1 MLITNRYSLPQPF
14 VDLVSGDT
22 YSKGESDITTTGLAQ
37 PPKIAELTRRHSS
50 EITMDASEKVW
61 TMMGTA
67 NHYVLEQ
74 IALRNPERY
83 VTEQRF
89 YLDIDGVKLGGQID
103 LFDRETETLWDYK
116 VSSVYKAMSDDRL
129 EWTKQANVN
138 KLLCEHNG
146 IHPKKIAI
154 LLVMKDFKR
163 KEAEFKADYPKC
175 AIQEIPL
182 PIWQEAETLAY
193 IKSRINL
200 HNAAKLIE
208 EEDAIPVCTEEE
220 RWSKPTTWAVLKEK
234 GAKRAV
240 NGGIYQLES
249 EALAHAKRIS
259 GAVERRDG
267 EDTRCLHFCQVKN
280 WCQYGRSLMA
290 NDKG

>member
-1 MLITNRYSLPQPF
+1 MKITNKFNLPQPF
-14 VDLVSGDT
+14 VDLVSGET

-37 PPKIAELTRRHSS
+37 PPKIAELTRRHSG

-116 VSSVYKAMSDDRL
+116 VSSVYKAMSDDKL

-146 IHPKKIAI
+146 FHPKKLAI
-154 LLVMKDFKR
+154 LLVMKDWKR

-175 AIQEIPL
+175 AIQEIPI
-182 PIWQEAETLAY
+182 PIWREEETLAY

-208 EEDAIPVCTEEE
+208 VEDAIPVCTEEE
-220 RWSKPTTWAVLKEK
+220 RWAKPTTWAVLKER

-240 NGGIYQLES
+240 NGGIYELES
-249 EALAHAKRIS
+249 EAIAHAKRIS
-259 GAVERRDG
+259 GAIEKRDG
-267 EDTRCLHFCQVKN
+267 SNPRCENYCQVRQ
-280 WCQYGRSLMA
+280 WCNFGRSL
-290 NDKG
+290 K

>member
-1 MLITNRYSLPQPF
+1 MKITNKFNLPQPF
-14 VDLVSGDT
+14 VDLVSGET

-37 PPKIAELTRRHSS
+37 PPKIAELTRRHSG
-50 EITMDASEKVW
+50 EITIDASEKVW

-116 VSSVYKAMSDDRL
+116 VSSVYKAMSDDKL

-146 IHPKKIAI
+146 FHPKKLAI
-154 LLVMKDFKR
+154 LLVMKDWKR
-163 KEAEFKADYPKC
+163 KEAEFKAYYPKC
-175 AIQEIPL
+175 AIQEIPI
-182 PIWQEAETLAY
+182 PILREEETLAY

-208 EEDAIPVCTEEE
+208 VEDAIPVCTEEE
-220 RWSKPTTWAVLKEK
+220 RWAKPTTWAVLKER

-240 NGGIYQLES
+240 NGGLYGS
-249 EALAHAKRIS
+249 EAEAILHAKRID
-259 GAVERRDG
+259 GAIEKRDG
-267 EDTRCLHFCQVKN
+267 SNARCENYCQVRK
-280 WCQYGRSLMA
+280 WCNFGRSL
-290 NDKG
+290 K

>member
-1 MLITNRYSLPQPF
+1 MKITNKFNLPQPF
-14 VDLVSGDT
+14 VDLVSGET

-37 PPKIAELTRRHSS
+37 PPKIAELTRRHSG

-116 VSSVYKAMSDDRL
+116 VSSVYKAMSDDKL

-146 IHPKKIAI
+146 IHPKKLAI
-154 LLVMKDFKR
+154 LLVCKDWKR

-175 AIQEIPL
+175 AILEIPL
-182 PIWQEAETLAY
+182 PIWREAETLAY

-208 EEDAIPVCTEEE
+208 EDDAIPVCTEEE
-220 RWSKPTTWAVLKEK
+220 RWAKPTTWAVLKEK

-240 NGGIYQLES
+240 NGGLYELES

-259 GAVERRDG
+259 GAVEKRDG
-267 EDTRCLHFCQVKN
+267 SNPRCENYCQVRQ
-280 WCQYGRSLMA
+280 WCQFGRNL
-290 NDKG
+290 K

>member
-1 MLITNRYSLPQPF
+1 MSRITNIYNLPQPF

-89 YLDIDGVKLGGQID
+89 YLDVDGVKLGGQID

-116 VSSVYKAMSDDRL
+116 VSSVYKAMSDDKL

-146 IHPKKIAI
+146 IHPKKLAV
-154 LLVMKDFKR
+154 LLVMKDWKR

-200 HNAAKLIE
+200 HNLAKMINN
-208 EEDAIPVCTEEE
+208 EDEIPVCTEEE
-220 RWSKPTTWAVLKEK
+220 RWAKPTTWAVLKER

-240 NGGIYQLES
+240 NGGLYGS
-249 EALAHAKRIS
+249 EAEAILHAKRID
-259 GAVERRDG
+259 GAVEKRDG
-267 EDTRCLHFCQVKN
+267 SNARCENYCQVRK
-280 WCQYGRSLMA
+280 WCNFGRSLKL
-290 NDKG
+290 D

>member
-1 MLITNRYSLPQPF
+1 MLITNKYNLPQPF

-22 YSKGESDITTTGLAQ
+22 YSKGKSDITTTGLAQ
-37 PPKIAELTRRHSS
+37 PPKIAELTRRHAS

-89 YLDIDGVKLGGQID
+89 YLDVDGVKLGGQID

-116 VSSVYKAMSDDRL
+116 VSSVYKAMSDDKL

-146 IHPKKIAI
+146 IRPKKLAV
-154 LLVMKDFKR
+154 LLVMKDWRR
-163 KEAEFKADYPKC
+163 KDSEFKADYPKC

-182 PIWQEAETLAY
+182 PIWREEETLAY

-200 HNAAKLIE
+200 HNSAKLVE

-220 RWSKPTTWAVLKEK
+220 RWARPTTWAVLKER

-240 NGGIYQLES
+240 NGGIYELES
-249 EALAHAKRIS
+249 EAIAHAKRIG
-259 GAVERRDG
+259 GAIEKRDG
-267 EDTRCLHFCQVKN
+267 SNPRCENYCQVRQ
-280 WCQYGRSLMA
+280 WCNFGRSL
-290 NDKG
+290 KL

>member
-1 MLITNRYSLPQPF
+1 MTISNIYNLPQPF

-37 PPKIAELTRRHSS
+37 PPKIAELTKRHSD
-50 EITMDASEKVW
+50 EITMDCSEKVW
-61 TMMGTA
+61 TMLGTA

-74 IALRNPERY
+74 IAKRNPERY
-83 VTEQRF
+83 ITECR
-89 YLDIDGVKLGGQID
+89 YYVDIDGVKLGGQID

-116 VSSVYKAMSDDRL
+116 VSSVYKAMSDDKL

-146 IHPKKIAI
+146 IHPKKLAI
-154 LLVMKDFKR
+154 LLVMKDWKR

-175 AIQEIPL
+175 AVQEIQL
-182 PIWQEAETLAY
+182 PIWHEAETMAY

-200 HNAAKLIE
+200 HNLARMINNDDE
-208 EEDAIPVCTEEE
+208 IPVCTEEE

-240 NGGIYQLES
+240 NGGLYELES
-249 EALAHAKRIS
+249 EAIAHAKSIG
-259 GAVERRDG
+259 GAIERREG
-267 EDTRCLHFCQVKN
+267 SNPRCENYCQVRK
-280 WCQYGRSLMA
+280 WCNFGRNL
-290 NDKG
+290 K

>member
-1 MLITNRYSLPQPF
+1 MKITNKFNLPQPF

-37 PPKIAELTRRHSS
+37 PPKIAELTRRHSN

-116 VSSVYKAMSDDRL
+116 VSSVYKAMSDDKL

-146 IHPKKIAI
+146 FHPKKLAI
-154 LLVMKDFKR
+154 LLVMKDWKR

-182 PIWQEAETLAY
+182 PIWREEETLAY

-208 EEDAIPVCTEEE
+208 EDDAIPVCTEEE
-220 RWSKPTTWAVLKEK
+220 RWAKPTTWAVLKEK

-240 NGGIYQLES
+240 NGGIYELES
-249 EALAHAKRIS
+249 EAIAHAKRIS
-259 GAVERRDG
+259 GAVEKRDG
-267 EDTRCLHFCQVKN
+267 SNPRCENYCQVRQ
-280 WCQYGRSLMA
+280 WCNFGRSL
-290 NDKG
+290 K

>member
-1 MLITNRYSLPQPF
+1 MSQITNIYNLPQPF

-37 PPKIAELTRRHSS
+37 PPKIAELTRRHAS

-146 IHPKKIAI
+146 IHPKKLAV
-154 LLVMKDFKR
+154 LLVMKDWRR
-163 KEAEFKADYPKC
+163 KDSEFKADYPKC

-182 PIWQEAETLAY
+182 PIWREEETLAY

-200 HNAAKLIE
+200 HNSAKLIE
-208 EEDAIPVCTEEE
+208 VEDAIPVCTEEE
-220 RWSKPTTWAVLKEK
+220 RWARPTTWAVLKEK

-240 NGGIYQLES
+240 NGGIYELES
-249 EALAHAKRIS
+249 EAIAHAKRIS
-259 GAVERRDG
+259 GAIEKRDG
-267 EDTRCLHFCQVKN
+267 SNPRCENYCQVRQ
-280 WCQYGRSLMA
+280 WCNFGRGL
-290 NDKG
+290 KL

>member
-1 MLITNRYSLPQPF
+1 MLITNKFNLPQPF

-37 PPKIAELTRRHSS
+37 PPKIAELTRRHGN

-74 IALRNPERY
+74 IALKNPERY
-83 VTEQRF
+83 IAESRF
-89 YLDIDGVKLGGQID
+89 YLDVDGVKLGGQID

-116 VSSVYKAMSDDRL
+116 VSSVYKAMSDDKL

-146 IHPKKIAI
+146 IHPKKLAV
-154 LLVMKDFKR
+154 LLVCKDWKR

-175 AIQEIPL
+175 AILEIPL
-182 PIWQEAETLAY
+182 PIWREEETLAY

-200 HNAAKLIE
+200 HNLAKMVSN
-208 EEDAIPVCTEEE
+208 EDEIPVCTEEE
-220 RWSKPTTWAVLKEK
+220 RWAKPTTWAVLKER

-240 NGGIYQLES
+240 NGGIFQSQLEAEEFS
-249 EALAHAKRIS
+249 RRINGHVEKRAGS
-259 GAVERRDG
+259 H
-267 EDTRCLHFCQVKN
+267 TRCESYCQVRN
-280 WCQYGRSLMA
+280 WCNFGRSL
-290 NDKG
+290 K

>member
-1 MLITNRYSLPQPF
+1 MVILNRYNLPQPF

-37 PPKIAELTRRHSS
+37 PPKIAELTRRHGN

-116 VSSVYKAMSDDRL
+116 VSSVYKAMSDDKL

-146 IHPKKIAI
+146 IHPKKLAV
-154 LLVMKDFKR
+154 LLVCKDWKR

-175 AIQEIPL
+175 AILEIPL
-182 PIWQEAETLAY
+182 PIWREEETLAY

-200 HNAAKLIE
+200 HNLAKMINN
-208 EEDAIPVCTEEE
+208 EDEIPVCTEEE
-220 RWSKPTTWAVLKEK
+220 RWSKPTTWAVLKER

-240 NGGIYQLES
+240 NGGLYGS
-249 EALAHAKRIS
+249 EAEAILHAKRID
-259 GAVERRDG
+259 GAVEKRDG
-267 EDTRCLHFCQVKN
+267 SNARCENYCQVRK
-280 WCQYGRSLMA
+280 WCNFGRSLKL
-290 NDKG
+290 D

>member
-1 MLITNRYSLPQPF
+1 MLITNKFNLPQPF

-37 PPKIAELTRRHSS
+37 PPKIAELTRRHGS

-116 VSSVYKAMSDDRL
+116 VSSVYKAMSDDKL

-146 IHPKKIAI
+146 IHPKKLAV

-163 KEAEFKADYPKC
+163 KDAEFKANYPKC
-175 AIQEIPL
+175 AILEIPL

-200 HNAAKLIE
+200 HNSAKMINN
-208 EEDAIPVCTEEE
+208 EDEIPVCTEEE
-220 RWSKPTTWAVLKEK
+220 RWAKPTTWAVLKER

-240 NGGIYQLES
+240 NGGLYGS
-249 EALAHAKRIS
+249 EAEAILHAKRID
-259 GAVERRDG
+259 GAVEKRDG
-267 EDTRCLHFCQVKN
+267 SNARCENYCQVRK
-280 WCQYGRSLMA
+280 WCNFGRSLKL
-290 NDKG
+290 D

>member
-1 MLITNRYSLPQPF
+1 MKITNKFNLPQPF
-14 VDLVSGDT
+14 VDLVSGET

-37 PPKIAELTRRHSS
+37 PPKIAELTRRHSG

-116 VSSVYKAMSDDRL
+116 VSSVYKAMSDDKL

-146 IHPKKIAI
+146 FHPKKLAI
-154 LLVMKDFKR
+154 LLVMKDWKR

-175 AIQEIPL
+175 AIQEIPI
-182 PIWQEAETLAY
+182 PIWREEETLAY

-220 RWSKPTTWAVLKEK
+220 RWAKPTTWAVLKEK

-240 NGGIYQLES
+240 NGGIYELES
-249 EALAHAKRIS
+249 EAIAHAKRIS
-259 GAVERRDG
+259 GAVEKRDG
-267 EDTRCLHFCQVKN
+267 SNPRCENYCQVRQ
-280 WCQYGRSLMA
+280 WCNFGRSL
-290 NDKG
+290 K

>member
-1 MLITNRYSLPQPF
+1 MKVTNKFNLPQPF

-37 PPKIAELTRRHSS
+37 PPKIAELTRRHSN

-116 VSSVYKAMSDDRL
+116 VSSVYKAMSDDKL

-146 IHPKKIAI
+146 FHPKKLAI
-154 LLVMKDFKR
+154 LLVMKDWKR
-163 KEAEFKADYPKC
+163 KEAEFKSEYPKC

-182 PIWQEAETLAY
+182 PIWKEEETLAY

-208 EEDAIPVCTEEE
+208 VEDAIPVCTEEE
-220 RWSKPTTWAVLKEK
+220 RWAKPTTWAVLKEK

-240 NGGIYQLES
+240 NGGVYELES
-249 EALAHAKRIS
+249 EAIAHAKRIS
-259 GAVERRDG
+259 GAIEKRDG
-267 EDTRCLHFCQVKN
+267 SNPRCENYCQVRQ
-280 WCQYGRSLMA
+280 WCNFGRNL
-290 NDKG
+290 K

>member
-1 MLITNRYSLPQPF
+1 MNITNKFNLPQPF

-37 PPKIAELTRRHSS
+37 PPKIAELTRRHGG

-74 IALRNPERY
+74 IALRNSERY

-116 VSSVYKAMSDDRL
+116 VSSVYKAMSDDKL

-146 IHPKKIAI
+146 IHPKKLAI
-154 LLVMKDFKR
+154 LLVCKDWKR

-175 AIQEIPL
+175 AILEIPL
-182 PIWQEAETLAY
+182 PIWREAETLAY

-208 EEDAIPVCTEEE
+208 VEDAIPVCTEEE
-220 RWSKPTTWAVLKEK
+220 RWAKPTTWAVLKER

-240 NGGIYQLES
+240 NGGIYELES
-249 EALAHAKRIS
+249 EAIAHAKRIS
-259 GAVERRDG
+259 GAIEKRDG
-267 EDTRCLHFCQVKN
+267 SNPRCENYCQVRQ
-280 WCQYGRSLMA
+280 WCQFGRNL
-290 NDKG
+290 K

>member
-1 MLITNRYSLPQPF
+1 MRVTNKFNLPQPF

-37 PPKIAELTRRHSS
+37 PPKIAELARRHSS

-116 VSSVYKAMSDDRL
+116 VSSVYKAMSDDKL

-146 IHPKKIAI
+146 IHPKKLAV
-154 LLVMKDFKR
+154 LLVMKDWKR

-182 PIWQEAETLAY
+182 PIWREEETLAY

-200 HNAAKLIE
+200 HNSAKLIE
-208 EEDAIPVCTEEE
+208 VEDAIPVCTEEE
-220 RWSKPTTWAVLKEK
+220 RWAKPTTWAVLKER

-240 NGGIYQLES
+240 NGGIYELES
-249 EALAHAKRIS
+249 EAIAHAKRIG
-259 GAVERRDG
+259 GAIEKRDG
-267 EDTRCLHFCQVKN
+267 SNPRCENYCQVRQ
-280 WCQYGRSLMA
+280 WCNFGRSL
-290 NDKG
+290 KL

>member
-1 MLITNRYSLPQPF
+1 MKITNKFNLPQPF
-14 VDLVSGDT
+14 VDLVSGDA
-22 YSKGESDITTTGLAQ
+22 YSKGKSDITTTGLAQ
-37 PPKIAELTRRHSS
+37 PPKIAELTRRHAN

-116 VSSVYKAMSDDRL
+116 VSSVYKAMSDDKL

-146 IHPKKIAI
+146 IHPKKLAI
-154 LLVMKDFKR
+154 LLVMKDWKR

-182 PIWQEAETLAY
+182 PIWREEETLAY

-208 EEDAIPVCTEEE
+208 VEDAIPVCTEEE
-220 RWSKPTTWAVLKEK
+220 RWAKPTTWAVLKEK

-240 NGGIYQLES
+240 ANGIYES
-249 EALAHAKRIS
+249 EHEALLHSKRIS
-259 GAVERRDG
+259 GAIEKRDG
-267 EDTRCLHFCQVKN
+267 SNPRCENYCQVRQ
-280 WCQYGRSLMA
+280 WCNFGRSL
-290 NDKG
+290 K

>member
-1 MLITNRYSLPQPF
+1 MKITNKFNLPQPF

-37 PPKIAELTRRHSS
+37 PPKIAELTRRHSN

-116 VSSVYKAMSDDRL
+116 VSSVYKAMSDDKL
-129 EWTKQANVN
+129 EWAKQANVN

-146 IHPKKIAI
+146 FHPKKLAI
-154 LLVMKDFKR
+154 LLVMKDWKR

-182 PIWQEAETLAY
+182 PIWREEETLAY

-220 RWSKPTTWAVLKEK
+220 RWAKPTTWAVLKEK

-240 NGGIYQLES
+240 NGGLYELES
-249 EALAHAKRIS
+249 EAIAHAKRIS
-259 GAVERRDG
+259 GAVEKRDG
-267 EDTRCLHFCQVKN
+267 SNPRCENYCQVRQ
-280 WCQYGRSLMA
+280 WCNFGRSL
-290 NDKG
+290 K

>member
-1 MLITNRYSLPQPF
+1 MKITNKFNLPQPF

-116 VSSVYKAMSDDRL
+116 VSSVYKAMSDDKL

-146 IHPKKIAI
+146 FHPKKLAI
-154 LLVMKDFKR
+154 LLVMKDWKR

-182 PIWQEAETLAY
+182 PIWREEETLAY

-208 EEDAIPVCTEEE
+208 VEDAIPVCTEEE
-220 RWSKPTTWAVLKEK
+220 RWAKPTTWAVLKER

-240 NGGIYQLES
+240 NGGVYELES
-249 EALAHAKRIS
+249 EAIAHAKRIS
-259 GAVERRDG
+259 GAIEKRDG
-267 EDTRCLHFCQVKN
+267 SNPRCENYCQVRQ
-280 WCQYGRSLMA
+280 WCNFGRSL
-290 NDKG
+290 K

>member
-1 MLITNRYSLPQPF
+1 MKITNKFNLPQPF

-37 PPKIAELTRRHSS
+37 PPKIAELTRRHAS

-116 VSSVYKAMSDDRL
+116 VSSVYKAMSDDKL

-146 IHPKKIAI
+146 FHPKKLAI
-154 LLVMKDFKR
+154 LLVMKDWKR

-175 AIQEIPL
+175 AIQEIPI
-182 PIWQEAETLAY
+182 PIWREEETLAY

-208 EEDAIPVCTEEE
+208 VEDAIPVCTEEE
-220 RWSKPTTWAVLKEK
+220 RWAKPTTWAVLKER

-240 NGGIYQLES
+240 NGGIYELES
-249 EALAHAKRIS
+249 EAIAHAKRIS
-259 GAVERRDG
+259 GAIEKRDG
-267 EDTRCLHFCQVKN
+267 SNPRCENYCQVRQ
-280 WCQYGRSLMA
+280 WCNFGRSL
-290 NDKG
+290 K

>member
-1 MLITNRYSLPQPF
+1 MSLITNKFNLPQPF
-14 VDLVSGDT
+14 VDLVSEDT

-37 PPKIAELTRRHSS
+37 PPKIAELWRRHAN
-50 EITMDASEKVW
+50 EITMDCSEKVW
-61 TMMGTA
+61 TMLGTA

-74 IALRNPERY
+74 IAKRNPERY

-89 YLDIDGVKLGGQID
+89 YIDVDGVKLGGQID

-116 VSSVYKAMSDDRL
+116 VSSVYKAMSDDKL

-146 IHPKKIAI
+146 IHPKKLAV
-154 LLVMKDFKR
+154 LLVMKDWKR

-175 AIQEIPL
+175 AILEIPL
-182 PIWQEAETLAY
+182 PIWREEETLAY

-200 HNAAKLIE
+200 HNLAKMINN
-208 EEDAIPVCTEEE
+208 EDEIPVCTEEE

-240 NGGIYQLES
+240 AGGLYQSES
-249 EALAHAKRIS
+249 EAVSHAKRIG
-259 GAVERRDG
+259 GAVEKREG
-267 EDTRCLHFCQVKN
+267 EETRCLSFCQVRQF
-280 WCQYGRSLMA
+280 CSFGRNL
-290 NDKG
+290 K

>member
-1 MLITNRYSLPQPF
+1 MKITNKFNLPQPF

-116 VSSVYKAMSDDRL
+116 VSSVYKAMSDDKL

-146 IHPKKIAI
+146 FHPKKLAI
-154 LLVMKDFKR
+154 LLVMKDWKR

-182 PIWQEAETLAY
+182 PIWREEETLAY

-200 HNAAKLIE
+200 HNSAKLIE
-208 EEDAIPVCTEEE
+208 MEDAIPVCTEEE
-220 RWSKPTTWAVLKEK
+220 RWAKPTTWAVLKEK

-240 NGGIYQLES
+240 NGGIYELES
-249 EALAHAKRIS
+249 EAIAHAKRIS
-259 GAVERRDG
+259 GAIEKRDG
-267 EDTRCLHFCQVKN
+267 SNPRCENYCQVRQ
-280 WCQYGRSLMA
+280 WCNFGRNL
-290 NDKG
+290 K

>member
-1 MLITNRYSLPQPF
+1 MKITNKFNLPQPF
-14 VDLVSGDT
+14 VDLVSGET

-37 PPKIAELTRRHSS
+37 PPKIAELTRRHSG

-116 VSSVYKAMSDDRL
+116 VSSVYKAMSDDKL

-146 IHPKKIAI
+146 FHPKKLAI
-154 LLVMKDFKR
+154 LLVMKDWKR

-175 AIQEIPL
+175 AIQEIPI
-182 PIWQEAETLAY
+182 PIWREEETLAY

-208 EEDAIPVCTEEE
+208 EDDAIPVCTEEE
-220 RWSKPTTWAVLKEK
+220 RWAKPTTWAVLKER

-240 NGGIYQLES
+240 NGGIYELES
-249 EALAHAKRIS
+249 EAIAHAKRIS
-259 GAVERRDG
+259 GAIEKRDG
-267 EDTRCLHFCQVKN
+267 SNPRCENYCQVRQ
-280 WCQYGRSLMA
+280 WCQFGRNL
-290 NDKG
+290 K

>member
-37 PPKIAELTRRHSS
+37 PPKIAELTRRHAS

-116 VSSVYKAMSDDRL
+116 VSSVYKAMSDDKL

-146 IHPKKIAI
+146 FHPKKLAI
-154 LLVMKDFKR
+154 LLVMKDWKR

-175 AIQEIPL
+175 AIQEIPI
-182 PIWQEAETLAY
+182 PIWREEETLAY

-208 EEDAIPVCTEEE
+208 VEDAIPVCTEEE
-220 RWSKPTTWAVLKEK
+220 RWAKPTTWAVLKER

-240 NGGIYQLES
+240 NGGIYELES
-249 EALAHAKRIS
+249 EAIAHAKRIS
-259 GAVERRDG
+259 GAIEKRDG
-267 EDTRCLHFCQVKN
+267 SNPRCENYCQVRQ
-280 WCQYGRSLMA
+280 WCNFGRSL
-290 NDKG
+290 K